1 MNACNDSSADIVKVL
16 VIAGGITLPMLWS
29 GLAQA
34 TVLIGG

>member
-1 MNACNDSSADIVKVL
+1 MNACNDSGADILRVL

-34 TVLIGG
+34 AVIIGG